1 MQVSKTGTSVNGAL
15 LVPGGMWYGKG
26 LVLAAALIGVVGAV
40 YILVPR
46 LKPSAKRLLASM
58 SSVLAVGTLRAKP
71 SLWLCVKSL
80 QVRLLHSSAALYLSR
95 HTLRCC
101 ACLLGVWVFEQSM

>member
-1 MQVSKTGTSVNGAL
+1 MSHSMALQKALNVQNAL
-15 LVPGGMWYGKG
+15 LDRNFD
-26 LVLAAALIGVVGAV
+26 LC
-40 YILVPR
+40 ILGPR